1 MERTHSHSVSL
12 PLAYKRPTSKP
23 KNILKYTNDILNYIK
38 HNDISK
44 INDLNSNSKLSEIL
58 EYYYLADA
66 YQIHNLKDEIRFII
80 NEKMF
85 NIVQLCTTKARPLGF
100 AKDNLT
106 YSTSDIKLIERK
118 SKNIYM
124 YDSKLYDIEYDCNCE
139 KIIDAFKEILKNMD
153 TQLKSFQN
161 THTLHSVVRLPTTKW
176 WHNQNY
182 FEVYIYCIEY
192 LQLLITEYLA
202 YRKDRIKTINT
213 IYTIYKYILNNIEL
227 YLINIPKTSEGVN
240 IENIDY
246 LLNIVDPKHKSKII
260 ELLEVN
266 NWSVADRWNNIRKL
280 EQICTKYNLEYA
292 FLNKIKT
299 YLNCFYDNNDIRNSK
314 L

>member
-1 MERTHSHSVSL
+1 MEQTYLHSVVSL
-12 PLAYKRPTSKP
+12 PLTYKRPTSKP

-44 INDLNSNSKLSEIL
+44 INDLNHNSKLSEIL

-66 YQIHNLKDEIRFII
+66 YQIHNLKDEIRSII
-80 NEKMF
+80 NEKMHY
-85 NIVQLCTTKARPLGF
+85 IVQLYTIKARPLDF
-100 AKDNLT
+100 AKDNLI
-106 YSTSDIKLIERK
+106 YSTSDTKSIERK

-161 THTLHSVVRLPTTKW
+161 THTEGCL
-176 WHNQNY
+176 WHNKNY

-192 LQLLITEYLA
+192 LQLLITEYLT
-202 YRKDRIKTINT
+202 YHKDRTKIINT
-213 IYTIYKYILNNIEL
+213 IYTIYKYISNNLEL
-227 YLINIPKTSEGVN
+227 YMANIPKISEGVN
-240 IENIDY
+240 IENIEY
-246 LLNIVDPKHKSKII
+246 LLNIVDPKYKLKIV
-260 ELLEVN
+260 ELLEVD
-266 NWSVADRWNNIRKL
+266 NWNVIDKWNNIRKL
-280 EQICTKYNLEYA
+280 EQICTKYNLERA

-299 YLNCFYDNNDIRNSK
+299 YMNSVYDNNNDLRNSK

>member
-1 MERTHSHSVSL
+1 MERTHSVSL

-23 KNILKYTNDILNYIK
+23 KNILKYMNDILNYIK

-44 INDLNSNSKLSEIL
+44 INDLNHNSKLSEIL

-66 YQIHNLKDEIRFII
+66 YQIHNLKDEIRSII
-80 NEKMF
+80 DEKMH
-85 NIVQLCTTKARPLGF
+85 NVVQLYIN
-100 AKDNLT
+100 DNLR
-106 YSTSDIKLIERK
+106 YGISDIKSIERK
-118 SKNIYM
+118 SKNIYV

-139 KIIDAFKEILKNMD
+139 KIIDAFKEILKSMD
-153 TQLKSFQN
+153 ALLKSFQN
-161 THTLHSVVRLPTTKW
+161 THTEGCL

-182 FEVYIYCIEY
+182 FDVYIHCIEY

-202 YRKDRIKTINT
+202 HRKDRIKIINT
-213 IYTIYKYILNNIEL
+213 IYTIYKYISNNIEL

-246 LLNIVDPKHKSKII
+246 LLNIVDSKHKSKIV

-266 NWSVADRWNNIRKL
+266 NWNVDDRWNNLRKL

-299 YLNCFYDNNDIRNSK
+299 YLNCFYDNNDLRNSK